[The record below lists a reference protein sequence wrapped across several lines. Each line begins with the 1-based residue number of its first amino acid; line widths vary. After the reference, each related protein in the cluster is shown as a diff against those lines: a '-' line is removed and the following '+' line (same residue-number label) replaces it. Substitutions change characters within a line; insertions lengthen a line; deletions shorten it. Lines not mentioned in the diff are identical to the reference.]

1 MRPKMWLLIFVS
13 LLLALLTGCSVRS
26 VEKLY
31 ALPRQSDTY
40 YDLQNAM
47 DQVMVPGVSYSGP
60 ISGSNQQTV
69 QLADVDGDGED
80 EALVFAKTSGERP
93 LKIFVFDFQGDSYE
107 NVAVIEGEG
116 SAFDSVEY
124 ASLDDHP
131 GLEIVVGRQL
141 SDQIVQSLGVY
152 SFRDGKMTEL
162 LSANYTEFRVVDLD
176 GNEYKDLFLL
186 RMETEE
192 RSGIAELYRYR
203 NGVLERESEARLSS
217 GAKQV
222 KRIITGFVAQ
232 GVPAVFVACA
242 YDADTIITDIF
253 ALVGNQFR
261 NMAAGSEAGLSAQT
275 VRSYNAYATDIDE
288 DGIIEL
294 PMLVALP
301 STSAEEETFWTIDWY
316 SLKPEG
322 GREVKLTTFHNY
334 AASWYLI
341 LPEQWRGQLMVSR
354 EKTTETVPAY
364 TFSRWYGYDRQPEE
378 IMTIY
383 TYTGEDRQELAQ
395 AEGKQLLAE
404 KGDTVYSVC
413 LGSNAWAN
421 SLTQE
426 NLSAMF
432 HFIYLDWNSGET

>member
-1 MRPKMWLLIFVS
+1 MRRKPWLLLLGS
-13 LLLALLTGCSVRS
+13 LLLVLLAGCSVRS

-40 YDLQNAM
+40 YDLQSAM
-47 DQVMVPGVSYSGP
+47 DRVMVSGVSFSGP
-60 ISGSNQQTV
+60 VTGSNQQAV

-80 EALVFAKTSGERP
+80 EALVFAKASGERP
-93 LKIFVFDFQGDSYE
+93 LKIFVFDFQGDAYK
-107 NVAVIEGEG
+107 NIAVIEGDG
-116 SAFDSVEY
+116 STFDSVEY
-124 ASLDDHP
+124 ANLDDYP

-152 SFRDGKMTEL
+152 SLRDGKMTEL

-192 RSGIAELYRYR
+192 RSGVAELYRYR
-203 NGVLERESEARLSS
+203 DGTLEREPEARLSS
-217 GAKQV
+217 GARQV
-222 KRIITGFVAQ
+222 KRIITGYVAQ

-242 YDADTIITDIF
+242 YEADTIITDIF
-253 ALVGNQFR
+253 ALVGSQFR
-261 NMAAGSEAGLSAQT
+261 NMAAGTEAGLSAQT

-301 STSAEEETFWTIDWY
+301 STSAEGETFWTIDWY

-322 GREVKLTTFHNY
+322 GREVKLSTFHNY

-341 LPEQWRGQLMVSR
+341 LPEQWRGQMTVSR
-354 EKTTETVPAY
+354 EKTTDSVPAY

-383 TYTGEDRQELAQ
+383 AYTGEDRLELAQ

-404 KGDTVYSVC
+404 KGDTAYSIS
-413 LGSNAWAN
+413 LGSGPWAK
-421 SLTQE
+421 SMTQE